1 MTNVHRLRL
10 AFENRY
16 AILTRDAPLTPSMWP
31 FLSLPI
37 RERLVLL
44 CIADTG
50 ADEAKIKHALPWAK
64 QTDVRLTSP
73 AMVKAAATFLKVLNI
88 PTAWIDP
95 EGDVEKQLM
104 QIFYPSATPM
114 LFGYIVPPELSTLS
128 LKTRVAIYCLVV
140 EGLQRREVQ
149 ELLEC
154 SEWYVKQ
161 AINQGLV
168 AVSYEAGKIE
178 QTYWPKMMKQKQW

>member
-1 MTNVHRLRL
+1 MTNIHRLRL
-10 AFENRY
+10 AFEDRY

-154 SEWYVKQ
+154 SEWYVKR
-161 AINQGLV
+161 
-168 AVSYEAGKIE
+168 SIE
-178 QTYWPKMMKQKQW
+178 QALEALEV